1 MNAYIIITMIM
12 ITACIGFCCFDLGV
26 RYATNGDESLK
37 SLMEKEQHKPTVDE
51 VFDAYDRCI
60 LVNGLMHNISESP
73 TGSLQRR
80 AGMDLLEKLGYKD
93 CK

>member
-12 ITACIGFCCFDLGV
+12 ITTCVGFCCFDLGV

-51 VFDAYDRCI
+51 VFDDNERCI

-73 TGSLQRR
+73 RGSMQRYN
-80 AGMDLLEKLGYKD
+80 GMDLLEKLGYKD

>member
-26 RYATNGDESLK
+26 RYATNNDESLE
-37 SLMEKEQHKPTVDE
+37 SLRDKESQKPTVDD
-51 VFDAYDRCI
+51 VFDAHERCI

-73 TGSLQRR
+73 RGSMQRNK
-80 AGMDLLEKLGYKD
+80 GMDLLEKLEWKD

>member
-1 MNAYIIITMIM
+1 MNAYIIITMVM

-37 SLMEKEQHKPTVDE
+37 SLMDKESHKPTVDE
-51 VFDAYDRCI
+51 VFDAHDRCI

-73 TGSLQRR
+73 RGSMQRR
-80 AGMDLLEKLGYKD
+80 VGMDLLEKLKWQD
-93 CK
+93 CQ

>member
-1 MNAYIIITMIM
+1 MNAYIIIIMFM

-37 SLMEKEQHKPTVDE
+37 SLMEKDSQKPTVDE
-51 VFDAYDRCI
+51 VFDDHEKCI

-73 TGSLQRR
+73 NGSMTRS
-80 AGMDLLEKLGYKD
+80 ASMDLLEKLGWKD

>member
-1 MNAYIIITMIM
+1 MNAYIIITMVM

-26 RYATNGDESLK
+26 RYATNNDESLK
-37 SLMEKEQHKPTVDE
+37 SLMEKEPHKPTVDE
-51 VFDAYDRCI
+51 VFDAHDRCI

-73 TGSLQRR
+73 RGSMQRR
-80 AGMDLLEKLGYKD
+80 VGMDLLEKLGYKD